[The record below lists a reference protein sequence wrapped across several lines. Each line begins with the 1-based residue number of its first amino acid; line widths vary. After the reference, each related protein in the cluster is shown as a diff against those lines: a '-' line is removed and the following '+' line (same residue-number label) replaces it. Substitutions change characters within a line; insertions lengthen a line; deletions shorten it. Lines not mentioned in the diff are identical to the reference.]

1 MIGVRCI
8 GTAIRPA
15 IRFQKILYGLRSQIR
30 RYTNNVGESDGLKT
44 KTSEPDTNNEFS
56 EDAKTGASSEN
67 DSISPQKNQEFDK
80 ILDSLVFH
88 FDELEAPKEAN
99 SQPQVHNSQ
108 ETNDKPEFD
117 LSLFESLLRNAD
129 ATATEDISFEDEE
142 ENGFKMEDDD
152 IIDEEKKL
160 FGKVFQTYLKDESN
174 KNDKAKRIEYYSSI
188 KKSKEDIDNLINLTS
203 TERKQ
208 SVSFDSVSAQFKQQ
222 FFDRTKLAI
231 NPTLNHIDH
240 LRSVEAKLEFL
251 NAIIAR
257 FQSQIKTPQG
267 RNEIFLGKQLRKNS
281 KNFTAKHE
289 SLIDSMSQTSIKL
302 ADSPVLNVFTIPL
315 IFNKTLHSLSFQNYQ
330 GTLALSLYNL
340 LKKDV
345 NLYTVFIN
353 QQTFNEILRINW
365 IFNGKLNLHG
375 IEMIFL
381 EMVNNGFT
389 GDIMT
394 YKIIKQVLLDYCRL
408 RIGNYSGST
417 NKDVPIWTEE
427 DNKRF
432 KKLVGKTHQLANELG
447 LPVMKK

>member
-1 MIGVRCI
+1 MAIGPV
-8 GTAIRPA
+8 
-15 IRFQKILYGLRSQIR
+15 IRFKRIPYGLQSQIR
-30 RYTNNVGESDGLKT
+30 RYTNYVEESDSTKT
-44 KTSEPDTNNEFS
+44 KTSEPYTALNNEFLD
-56 EDAKTGASSEN
+56 ETKTEGSGEINSV
-67 DSISPQKNQEFDK
+67 SPEKSQEFDK

-88 FDELEAPKEAN
+88 FDELEALREVN
-99 SQPQVHNSQ
+99 NQQQVHNSI
-108 ETNDKPEFD
+108 ETSDKQEFD
-117 LSLFESLLRNAD
+117 LSLFESLLKNSHE
-129 ATATEDISFEDEE
+129 TAAEDISFEDEE

-174 KNDKAKRIEYYSSI
+174 NTDKAKRIEYYSSI

-203 TERKQ
+203 TERKK
-208 SVSFDSVSAQFKQQ
+208 SVSFDSVSTQFKQQ

-231 NPTLNHIDH
+231 KPTLNYIDH

-251 NAIIAR
+251 NTIIAR

-267 RNEIFLGKQLRKNS
+267 QNEIFLGKQLRKNS

-289 SLIDSMSQTSIKL
+289 TLIDSMSQNSL
-302 ADSPVLNVFTIPL
+302 ELPDSPVLNVFTIPL

-330 GTLALSLYNL
+330 GTLATSLYNL

-353 QQTFNEILRINW
+353 QQTFNEILRISW

-375 IEMIFL
+375 VEMIFL

-408 RIGNYSGST
+408 RIGNYSGSA
-417 NKDVPIWTEE
+417 NKDVPIWTED